1 MLSLCNNWEFT
12 ENWSDAFARGE
23 GQVYAVRIPHTVKD
37 LPLHYIDHN
46 AYQMVF
52 AIASGCPFLPNMP
65 ESGCFYNLTVPAT

>member
-23 GQVYAVRIPHTVKD
+23 GQVHAVRIPHTVKD

-46 AYQMVF
+46 AYQMVC
-52 AIASGCPFLPNMP
+52 GYRKWLPISA
-65 ESGCFYNLTVPAT
+65 EYA